1 MITLMYWTINKG
13 GIILKLVKANKQF
26 ELFTA
31 INIRKTVFI
40 DEQKVPLDEELD
52 DKDYTA
58 KHFLIS
64 NNNNNEYVG
73 TARYYIEDNKAII
86 GRVAILKEHRKKGY
100 ATYLI
105 KEIMKEIKSQN
116 ISVIHIGAQKQA
128 LAFYETLG
136 FEVCGELYLDAMIEH
151 YPMEVLL

>member
-13 GIILKLVKANKQF
+13 GIILKLVKANNQL
-26 ELFTA
+26 ELFTV

-40 DEQKVPLDEELD
+40 DEQKVPLNEELD

-58 KHFLIS
+58 EHFLIS
-64 NNNNNEYVG
+64 NNNNEYVG

-100 ATYLI
+100 ASYLI
-105 KEIMKEIKSQN
+105 KEMMKDIKSQN
-116 ISVIHIGAQKQA
+116 ISIIHIGAQKQA
-128 LAFYETLG
+128 LSFYETLG
-136 FEVCGELYLDAMIEH
+136 FKVCGELYLDANIEH